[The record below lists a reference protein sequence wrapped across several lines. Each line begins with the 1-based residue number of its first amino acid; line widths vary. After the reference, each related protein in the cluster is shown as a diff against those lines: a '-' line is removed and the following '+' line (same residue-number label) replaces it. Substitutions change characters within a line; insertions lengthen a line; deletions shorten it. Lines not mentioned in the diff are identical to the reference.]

1 MDDIEIIKECK
12 KHVEDGNL
20 DYLTV
25 FLQNLVQEDREYDWP
40 FIFQKVYLHACLKG
54 KREIAEWLEHSVYPT
69 MEPIQKIALRQ
80 IFSYGNH
87 LLRQA
92 DKMKAF
98 KESHQEF

>member
-1 MDDIEIIKECK
+1 MDQEIIYECK

-20 DYLTV
+20 DYLEEY
-25 FLQNLVQEDREYDWP
+25 LQTLLQDDREYDWP

-54 KREIAEWLEHSVYPT
+54 KHEIAEWLTNSVYPI

-92 DKMKAF
+92 DKLKVL
-98 KESHQEF
+98 KESMKNT